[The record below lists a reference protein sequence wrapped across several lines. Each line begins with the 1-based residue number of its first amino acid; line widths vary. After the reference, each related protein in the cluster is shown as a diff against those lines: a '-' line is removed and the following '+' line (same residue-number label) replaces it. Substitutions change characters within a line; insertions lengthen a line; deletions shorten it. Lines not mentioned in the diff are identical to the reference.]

1 MNSETIYDHHYIF
14 SLQDHHHIS
23 IVSLHHHHH
32 HHHHHHISIVSS
44 TTTTTTTFLLFPP
57 PPPHFCCFHS
67 SYCFPPDRPIW
78 PTSGQNSQRCKKR
91 LVSLKETCL
100 VLLRVIISRVFQLIL
115 FNFFFSILF
124 CVLIIISEGCSLG
137 MAVGPILMKFW
148 ACSLAWLTD

>member
-1 MNSETIYDHHYIF
+1 MKLYTTTTTFFPSKTTTTF
-14 SLQDHHHIS
+14 LLFPSTTTT
-23 IVSLHHHHH
+23 
-32 HHHHHHISIVSS
+32 

-57 PPPHFCCFHS
+57 PPPPPPHF
-67 SYCFPPDRPIW
+67 YCFLHHHHISVVFTPPIVFPQ
-78 PTSGQNSQRCKKR
+78 TGQFGQPQAKIAKDVKKR